1 MVIFQNSIFNSSF
14 KNIFT
19 FNYFRQLNYFS
30 EVLNTLL
37 VLVNMTEAQKK
48 KSSKQI
54 FIFTMQQIQAS

>member
-19 FNYFRQLNYFS
+19 FNCFRQLNYFS
-30 EVLNTLL
+30 EILNTLL

-48 KSSKQI
+48 KSPKQI